1 MNVRDMKANK
11 NPFFTQD
18 HELLGNTRSTVQTA
32 AEIPTPITL
41 ILLKNIYF
49 CIYFMVSASSYL
61 ALHYKG
67 IHYTNPI
74 R

>member
-1 MNVRDMKANK
+1 MDVQDMKANK
-11 NPFFTQD
+11 NSFFTQD
-18 HELLGNTRSTVQTA
+18 HELPGNTRSTVQTDG
-32 AEIPTPITL
+32 EIPAPITL

-49 CIYFMVSASSYL
+49 CIYIMVSASSYL